1 MSSSTNTALITGAS
15 FGIGLELA
23 RIFARED
30 YNLVL
35 VARSADKLRQ
45 LASELE
51 KAHGTRSLILAVD
64 LTEPGAPAYV
74 LDQTT
79 RADIQVDVLVNNAG
93 FGQYGLF
100 AENDLEECLRQIQ
113 LNVTTLTHLT
123 RLYLPAMIERAKVGT
138 TTERKSGGI
147 LNVASTAAFQPGPLM
162 AVYFAT
168 KAYVLHFS
176 EALANELN
184 GSGVTVTALCPGATA
199 TEFHKR
205 ECNSREPAEVR
216 RNGCAHGRRRRLSR
230 IRGWKAVGDFG
241 SQELAAGAIGAL
253 LSTPAGDGDC
263 QENAGAI
270 IDGATGVPAR
280 PNGIPGEA
288 KLHAVRRGKPRLYG
302 NVSTVSS
309 GLPMLPALDCVSG
322 YT

>member
-1 MSSSTNTALITGAS
+1 MPVPDRKTALITGAS

-23 RIFARED
+23 RIFAREG

-51 KAHGTRSLILAVD
+51 KGHSTRSLILATD
-64 LTEPGAPAYV
+64 LTDPGAPAYV

-79 RADIQVDVLVNNAG
+79 RANIQVDVLVNNAG

-123 RLYLPAMIERAKVGT
+123 RLYLPAMIERAMIEGNT
-138 TTERKSGGI
+138 GRI

-168 KAYVLHFS
+168 KAYVLHLS
-176 EALANELN
+176 EALANELS
-184 GSGVTVTALCPGATA
+184 GTGVTVTCLCPGATT

-205 ECNSREPAEVR
+205 ANATGMKLLKFGAMDARTVAEDGYRAMIAGKPVVISGFRNWLLAQSVR
-216 RNGCAHGRRRRLSR
+216 FSPRRL
-230 IRGWKAVGDFG
+230 VT
-241 SQELAAGAIGAL
+241 AI
-253 LSTPAGDGDC
+253 
-263 QENAGAI
+263 
-270 IDGATGVPAR
+270 AR
-280 PNGIPGEA
+280 
-288 KLHAVRRGKPRLYG
+288 K
-302 NVSTVSS
+302 TQQQ
-309 GLPMLPALDCVSG
+309 
-322 YT
+322 

>member
-1 MSSSTNTALITGAS
+1 MPDPKTALITGAS
-15 FGIGLELA
+15 FGIGLEFA
-23 RIFARED
+23 RIFAREG

-51 KAHGTRSLILAVD
+51 KAYGTRSLILAVD
-64 LTEPGAPAYV
+64 LTEPGSPAYV

-79 RADIQVDVLVNNAG
+79 RASILVDVLVNNAG
-93 FGQYGLF
+93 FGQYGWF

-123 RLYLPAMIERAKVGT
+123 RLYLPAMIERAKIEKKNG
-138 TTERKSGGI
+138 RI

-168 KAYVLHFS
+168 KAYVLHLS

-184 GSGVTVTALCPGATA
+184 GTGVTVTCLCPGATT

-205 ECNSREPAEVR
+205 ANATGMRLLKMGSMDARTVAEDGYRALVAGKPVVISGFKNWLVAQSVR
-216 RNGCAHGRRRRLSR
+216 FSPRRLVTVIAR
-230 IRGWKAVGDFG
+230 KT
-241 SQELAAGAIGAL
+241 QE
-253 LSTPAGDGDC
+253 P
-263 QENAGAI
+263 
-270 IDGATGVPAR
+270 
-280 PNGIPGEA
+280 
-288 KLHAVRRGKPRLYG
+288 
-302 NVSTVSS
+302 
-309 GLPMLPALDCVSG
+309 
-322 YT
+322 

>member
-1 MSSSTNTALITGAS
+1 MTPMPDRKTALITGAS
-15 FGIGLELA
+15 FGIGLEFS
-23 RIFARED
+23 RIFAREG

-51 KAHGTRSLILAVD
+51 KAHGTRSLMLATD
-64 LTEPGAPAYV
+64 LSEPGAPAYV

-93 FGQYGLF
+93 FGQYGMF

-123 RLYLPAMIERAKVGT
+123 RLYLPAMIA
-138 TTERKSGGI
+138 RKSGGI

-176 EALANELN
+176 EALANELD
-184 GSGVTVTALCPGATA
+184 GTGVSVTCLCPGPTA

-205 ECNSREPAEVR
+205 ANAT
-216 RNGCAHGRRRRLSR
+216 GMRLL
-230 IRGWKAVGDFG
+230 KFG
-241 SQELAAGAIGAL
+241 SMDARTVAEDGYRGLVAGKPVVISGFKNWLVAQSVRFSPRRMVTAIARKTQEL
-253 LSTPAGDGDC
+253 
-263 QENAGAI
+263 
-270 IDGATGVPAR
+270 
-280 PNGIPGEA
+280 
-288 KLHAVRRGKPRLYG
+288 
-302 NVSTVSS
+302 
-309 GLPMLPALDCVSG
+309 
-322 YT
+322 

>member
-1 MSSSTNTALITGAS
+1 MPDRKTALITGAS
-15 FGIGLELA
+15 FGIGLEFA
-23 RIFARED
+23 RIFAREG

-51 KAHGTRSLILAVD
+51 KAHGTRSLMLATD
-64 LTEPGAPAYV
+64 LSEPGAPAYV

-93 FGQYGLF
+93 FGQYGMF

-123 RLYLPAMIERAKVGT
+123 RLYLPAMIA
-138 TTERKSGGI
+138 RKSGGI

-176 EALANELN
+176 EALANELD
-184 GSGVTVTALCPGATA
+184 GTGVSVTCLCPGPTA

-205 ECNSREPAEVR
+205 ANAT
-216 RNGCAHGRRRRLSR
+216 GMRLL
-230 IRGWKAVGDFG
+230 KFG
-241 SQELAAGAIGAL
+241 SMDARTVAEDGYRGLVAGKPVVISGFKNWLVAQSVRFSPRRMVTAIARKTQEL
-253 LSTPAGDGDC
+253 
-263 QENAGAI
+263 
-270 IDGATGVPAR
+270 
-280 PNGIPGEA
+280 
-288 KLHAVRRGKPRLYG
+288 
-302 NVSTVSS
+302 
-309 GLPMLPALDCVSG
+309 
-322 YT
+322 

>member
-1 MSSSTNTALITGAS
+1 MSAMPDRKTALITGAS
-15 FGIGLELA
+15 FGIGMEFA
-23 RIFARED
+23 RIFAREG

-35 VARSADKLRQ
+35 VARNGDRLRQ

-51 KAHGTRSLILAVD
+51 KAHGTRSLILATD
-64 LTEPGAPAYV
+64 LTEPGAAAYV

-100 AENDLEECLRQIQ
+100 ADSDLEECLRQIQ

-123 RLYLPAMIERAKVGT
+123 RLYLPAMM
-138 TTERKSGGI
+138 ERKTGSI

-176 EALANELN
+176 EALANELR
-184 GSGVTVTALCPGATA
+184 GSGITVTCLCPGATA

-205 ECNSREPAEVR
+205 ANATGMRLLKFGAMDACTVAEDGYRALLASRPVAISGFKNWLLAQSVR
-216 RNGCAHGRRRRLSR
+216 FSPRRLVTAIAR
-230 IRGWKAVGDFG
+230 KT
-241 SQELAAGAIGAL
+241 QE
-253 LSTPAGDGDC
+253 
-263 QENAGAI
+263 
-270 IDGATGVPAR
+270 R
-280 PNGIPGEA
+280 
-288 KLHAVRRGKPRLYG
+288 
-302 NVSTVSS
+302 
-309 GLPMLPALDCVSG
+309 
-322 YT
+322 